1 MKLGQNKTPVM
12 WILIA
17 LVFAMIG
24 YDAWACA
31 DKENR
36 DTISK
41 IVTNSSRK
49 YLIIPFLCGFL
60 MAHFFWSQ
68 HLKDPFEEHKS
79 C

>member
-1 MKLGQNKTPVM
+1 MKLGANKTGVM

-17 LVFAMIG
+17 GLLVMIG
-24 YDAWACA
+24 YDAWACM

-41 IVTNSSRK
+41 VVTKSSEK
-49 YLIIPFLCGFL
+49 YPLIPFLLGLL
-60 MAHFFWSQ
+60 MGHFFWSQ
-68 HLKDPFEEHKS
+68 HFKEETPK